1 MSSHLCLSLI
11 SLNLKQRMSENE
23 YKNKITT
30 PTGVS
35 ALGSG
40 DTTMDKREL
49 LVPPIPIIRLES
61 QQKAVVVGCPLIT
74 PKSHT
79 L

>member
-1 MSSHLCLSLI
+1 
-11 SLNLKQRMSENE
+11 MSENE

-49 LVPPIPIIRLES
+49 LVPPPIPIIRLES
-61 QQKAVVVGCPLIT
+61 QQKAVVVGCPLST